1 MTLAQCLSFL
11 QQFVREEEQVVLRER
26 LHSHR
31 CPVLR
36 RQLQDL
42 LHEPVPASVV
52 RGWRSV
58 RCHGSRNLY
67 LRLSCLSKWVDLL
80 LGFREGAVYDLA
92 VSC

>member
-36 RQLQDL
+36 RQLQICCTNL
-42 LHEPVPASVV
+42 YGIGCEGMEVSVMP
-52 RGWRSV
+52 WFT
-58 RCHGSRNLY
+58 RNLY
-67 LRLSCLSKWVDLL
+67 LRLSCLSQV
-80 LGFREGAVYDLA
+80 G
-92 VSC
+92 